1 MLTEMHVENFALMEN
16 VRLNF
21 ETGLTVFTGET
32 GAGKSMLIDAL
43 GLLLGGRA
51 STDFIRHGLEKA
63 RVEGVFE
70 NLPQD
75 LVKRLEKA
83 GYAPEEGQLF
93 LYREINENG
102 RNGCRVQG
110 RTVPLSL
117 YRSFCQGLVDIHGQM
132 EHQSLFNPE
141 THRDLL
147 DAFGGEELLRIS
159 QHVNAQAQNYRAL
172 LSEEKELLSSERDRV
187 KREEMLRFQ
196 IEEITAIVPQVGEE
210 EELQLEKKRLGNHEK
225 LLNLTNELYA
235 NLYQGS
241 QGQSAYDLLS
251 SSLKIVQEL
260 GRYDDRLEKLHEPL
274 EAIYYGLEDLIEE
287 IRSYQEN
294 LEFEPG
300 RLDQI
305 EERLI
310 QLHRLRKYGFTIEE
324 VLKAKEEMEEEL
336 HRITHLQEEL
346 EQLQT
351 KKQKVLTEYKKW
363 SAQLTEKRTV
373 VAQKLEEGL
382 HEELSSLGL
391 EKSQF
396 EVHFAAVQE
405 PRIGGAE
412 NVEFYFT
419 ANLGEPAK
427 PLVKVASGGEMSRLM
442 LALKSLLSKIETVE
456 TFVFDEVDSG
466 VGGRTIQKVGEKLA
480 KIAETKQVFCITHS
494 APVAVFADEHFGIVK
509 ETVGERTR
517 TAVKSLDESARIEE
531 LSRMLGGSADIS
543 RQHAEQLWLAR
554 NKGNLL

>member
-1 MLTEMHVENFALMEN
+1 MLTEMRVENFALMEN
-16 VRLNF
+16 VRLNLKK
-21 ETGLTVFTGET
+21 GLTVFTGET
-32 GAGKSMLIDAL
+32 GTGKSMLIDAL

-70 NLPQD
+70 NLPQG
-75 LVKRLEKA
+75 LVERLEEA

-93 LYREINENG
+93 LYREINVNG

-159 QHVNAQAQNYRAL
+159 KQVNEQAQSYRAL

-196 IEEITAIVPQVGEE
+196 IEEIAAIAPQVGEE

-225 LLNLTNELYA
+225 LLNLTTELYA

-251 SSLKIVQEL
+251 GSLKIVQEL
-260 GRYDDRLEKLHEPL
+260 GRYDDRLEELNEPL
-274 EAIYYGLEDLIEE
+274 EAIYYGLEDLIER

-310 QLHRLRKYGFTIEE
+310 QLHRLRKYGFTVEE
-324 VLKAKEEMEEEL
+324 VLIVKKEMEEEL

-346 EQLQT
+346 KQLQT

-363 SAQLTEKRTV
+363 STQLTEKRTV
-373 VAQKLEEGL
+373 VAKKLEEGL
-382 HEELSSLGL
+382 HEEMSSLGL
-391 EKSQF
+391 EKSKF
-396 EVHFAAVQE
+396 EVHFETVQE
-405 PRIGGAE
+405 PRLGGAE
-412 NVEFYFT
+412 NIEFYFT

-494 APVAVFADEHFGIVK
+494 APVAAFADEHFGIVK

-517 TAVKSLDESARIEE
+517 TVVNSLDESARIEE

-543 RQHAEQLWLAR
+543 RQHAEQLWRAR
-554 NKGNLL
+554 NK

>member
-1 MLTEMHVENFALMEN
+1 MLIEMHVENFALMEN

-21 ETGLTVFTGET
+21 EKGLTVFTGET

-63 RVEGVFE
+63 QVEGVFE

-75 LVKRLEKA
+75 LVKRLEEA
-83 GYAPEEGQLF
+83 GYDPEEGQLF
-93 LYREINENG
+93 LHREINVNG

-159 QHVNAQAQNYRAL
+159 QHVNVQAQNYRAL

-196 IEEITAIVPQVGEE
+196 IEEITGIAPQVGEE

-251 SSLKIVQEL
+251 RSLKIIQEL
-260 GRYDDRLEKLHEPL
+260 GRYDDRLEKLNEPL

-310 QLHRLRKYGFTIEE
+310 QMHRLRKYGLTVEE

-346 EQLQT
+346 EQLET

-373 VAQKLEEGL
+373 VAQKIEEGL

-396 EVHFAAVQE
+396 EVHFTAVQE

-412 NVEFYFT
+412 NIEFYFT

-442 LALKSLLSKIETVE
+442 LAIKSLLSKIETVE

-517 TAVKSLDESARIEE
+517 TAVKSLDESERIEE

-554 NKGNLL
+554 NK